1 MRLKIHALAKSSQ
14 SCCDFKSAACD
25 MYFQRIFTT
34 LVLVLTLPCLCPAQ
48 DAPSEEASPTPSPTP
63 ATTPEAAPASEPTPS
78 PETSPAPE
86 TAATLEATPTP
97 EATPR
102 DQDFIN
108 LPTDTP
114 PQASDVISG
123 SQISLSGENLP
134 TEQSDKEF
142 LDPNQLLPT
151 DSAPP
156 AIDPRT
162 LAASGEEQ
170 ERKVK
175 IRYQQVRAKAELDP
189 DVASLLAKAKTART
203 FEGERA
209 AYRKYYELLFKK
221 MKKLDS
227 TLAKKCDLMEKA
239 YLSRLAQTRI
249 EPTIPLE
256 PPPKPEPLA
265 N

>member
-14 SCCDFKSAACD
+14 SCCDFKPAACD

-34 LVLVLTLPCLCPAQ
+34 LVLVSTLPCLCLAQ
-48 DAPSEEASPTPSPTP
+48 DAPSEEASPAPSPTQ
-63 ATTPEAAPASEPTPS
+63 ATTPEATPVLEPASTPEASPS
-78 PETSPAPE
+78 PEA
-86 TAATLEATPTP
+86 TATP
-97 EATPR
+97 EATPK

-108 LPTDTP
+108 LPTDTTS
-114 PQASDVISG
+114 QASDVISG

-134 TEQSDKEF
+134 SEQSDKQF
-142 LDPNQLLPT
+142 LDTNQLLPT
-151 DSAPP
+151 DSAPA

-175 IRYQQVRAKAELDP
+175 LRYQQVRAKAELDP
-189 DVASLLAKAKTART
+189 DVASLLAKTKTART

-227 TLAKKCDLMEKA
+227 TLAKKCDLMEKT
-239 YLSRLAQTRI
+239 YLSRLAQSRV

>member
-1 MRLKIHALAKSSQ
+1 MRLRIHALAKSSQ
-14 SCCDFKSAACD
+14 SCCDFKLAASD

-34 LVLVLTLPCLCPAQ
+34 LLLVFTFPCLCLAQ
-48 DAPSEEASPTPSPTP
+48 DAPSEEASQNPSPTP
-63 ATTPEAAPASEPTPS
+63 ATTPEAVPTSEPAPTPEITAT
-78 PETSPAPE
+78 PET
-86 TAATLEATPTP
+86 TPTP
-97 EATPR
+97 EASPR

-114 PQASDVISG
+114 SQASDVISG
-123 SQISLSGENLP
+123 SQISLSGENLT
-134 TEQSDKEF
+134 TEQSDKDF

-151 DSAPP
+151 DSAPAP
-156 AIDPRT
+156 IDPRT

-203 FEGERA
+203 FEAERA

-227 TLAKKCDLMEKA
+227 TLAKKCDLMEKT
-239 YLSRLAQTRI
+239 YLSRLAQSRI

>member
-1 MRLKIHALAKSSQ
+1 MRLRIHALAKSSQ
-14 SCCDFKSAACD
+14 SCCDFKPAASD

-34 LVLVLTLPCLCPAQ
+34 LLLVFTFPCLCLAQ

-63 ATTPEAAPASEPTPS
+63 APTPEAV
-78 PETSPAPE
+78 PAPE
-86 TAATLEATPTP
+86 PAPTPETTPTP

-114 PQASDVISG
+114 SQASDVISG
-123 SQISLSGENLP
+123 SQISLSGENLT
-134 TEQSDKEF
+134 TEQSDKDF

-151 DSAPP
+151 DSAPA

-203 FEGERA
+203 FEAERA

-221 MKKLDS
+221 MKKLDG
-227 TLAKKCDLMEKA
+227 TLAKKCDLMEKT
-239 YLSRLAQTRI
+239 YLSRLAQSRI